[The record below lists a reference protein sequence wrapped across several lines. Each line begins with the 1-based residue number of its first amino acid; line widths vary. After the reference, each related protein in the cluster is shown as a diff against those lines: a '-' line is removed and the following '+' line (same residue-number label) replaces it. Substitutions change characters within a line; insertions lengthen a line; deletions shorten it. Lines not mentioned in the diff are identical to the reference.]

1 MLRRMS
7 LKLPKEA
14 FVALA
19 SLGWVDSRM
28 TAVERAGLARAAK
41 ECGLAGDDL
50 AEVERALANETKLDG
65 FVPGDMTPWQRAL
78 TYAIGCWFARLDG
91 IVSTEE
97 HASLADLAK
106 RLDLDK
112 AVTQRAS
119 VAAFEVS
126 VLPEGG
132 KPEKY
137 DFQKLTEKLKER
149 LPNLET

>member
-7 LKLPKEA
+7 LQLPKEA

-19 SLGWVDSRM
+19 SLGWVDHRM
-28 TAVERAGLARAAK
+28 TAVERAGLTRAAK

-50 AEVERALANETKLDG
+50 AAVEQALATESSLDG
-65 FVPGDMTPWQRAL
+65 FVPGDMSPWQRAL
-78 TYAIGCWFARLDG
+78 TYAIGCWLTRLDG
-91 IVSTEE
+91 VQSTEE
-97 HASLADLAK
+97 HTTLADLAK

-112 AVTQRAS
+112 NVVQRAS
-119 VAAFEVS
+119 TAAFEVS

-137 DFQKLTEKLKER
+137 DFQKLGEKLKER
-149 LPNLET
+149 LPNLES